1 MNRILF
7 SAVLRRCARVV
18 FGVCLVLVM
27 AGSGLAANTY
37 TDLKGRFAFDLPE
50 GWSMN
55 SSPADGLFIFKGP
68 SAETMIVMYD
78 EEAKD
83 ADKLV
88 QSAAETFKG
97 SGAPNAVLE
106 GTVKKLTVNTSPAR
120 WAIYA
125 GTVDAGTVKVKLFG
139 VVGAVAM
146 KDGGGLFMVNILND
160 SGRSKWEKQ
169 LEKTFQSIRTP

>member
-1 MNRILF
+1 MNRTLV
-7 SAVLRRCARVV
+7 SAVLRSCAPVV

-50 GWSMN
+50 GWKMN
-55 SSPADGLFIFKGP
+55 SSTADRLFIFKGG
-68 SAETMIVMYD
+68 SGETMILMYD

-83 ADKLV
+83 VDKLV
-88 QSAAETFKG
+88 ETAAQTFKD

-125 GTVDAGTVKVKLFG
+125 GTVDAGTVKVKMFG
-139 VVGAVAM
+139 VVGAVAL
-146 KDGGGLFMVNILND
+146 KDGGGLFMVNILNE
-160 SGRSKWEKQ
+160 SWRSKWEKQ

>member
-1 MNRILF
+1 MNRSLV
-7 SAVLRRCARVV
+7 SAVLRRCAPVV
-18 FGVCLVLVM
+18 FGVCLVLVV

-50 GWSMN
+50 GWKMN
-55 SSPADGLFIFKGP
+55 SSTADRLFIFKGG
-68 SAETMIVMYD
+68 SGETMILMYD

-83 ADKLV
+83 VDKLV
-88 QSAAETFKG
+88 EAAAQMFKD
-97 SGAPNAVLE
+97 SGVPNAVLE
-106 GTVKKLTVNTSPAR
+106 GTVKKLTVNKSPAR

-125 GTVDAGTVKVKLFG
+125 GTVDAGTVKVKMFG

-169 LEKTFQSIRTP
+169 L